1 MSNLMVAL
9 YARVTSAAL
18 ALRDEEKGQAMVEY
32 GLVLVLVALVAAV
45 AFTTLGGN
53 LFNSINGIAGKL

>member
-18 ALRDEEKGQAMVEY
+18 SLRDEEKGQSMVEY
-32 GLVLVLVALVAAV
+32 ALILVLVAVVAA
-45 AFTTLGGN
+45 ASFTALE
-53 LFNSINGIAGKL
+53 GKLGTALTSIGNNL